1 MLRSQEFADEE
12 SDFPDEIDNI
22 KPRSCIDGFGNC
34 HTDIGQ
40 VILPIKTLRSASQT
54 NQTDKKKD

>member
-12 SDFPDEIDNI
+12 SDFEDEIDNI

-34 HTDIGQ
+34 HTDINSV
-40 VILPIKTLRSASQT
+40 VIPIKALRSAS
-54 NQTDKKKD
+54 